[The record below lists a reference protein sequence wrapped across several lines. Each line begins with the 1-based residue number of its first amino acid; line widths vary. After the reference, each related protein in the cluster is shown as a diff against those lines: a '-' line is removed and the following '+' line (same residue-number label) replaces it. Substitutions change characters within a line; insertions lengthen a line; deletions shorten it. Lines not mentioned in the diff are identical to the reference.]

1 MYMYT
6 SDSNWNIVTMNS
18 YMTSGIPVLPYTQP
32 NLIQL
37 RGNVSSSSWSHL
49 LSSPSPS
56 IRTTFPPSVVSAK
69 PLAPGELVL
78 ADKA

>member
-18 YMTSGIPVLPYTQP
+18 YMSSGVPVLPHTQP
-32 NLIQL
+32 NSIQL
-37 RGNVSSSSWSHL
+37 TGNVSSSSWPQL

-56 IRTTFPPSVVSAK
+56 IRTTFPPSLVSAK
-69 PLAPGELVL
+69 PLASGELVL